1 MNYITNILILLLEV
15 LKWLVLARVL
25 LSWLPMAGARISP
38 YNPVIQFLTRVTD
51 PILRPLRPFS
61 RMGTMD
67 FSPIIAFFI
76 IGFVQKILGG
86 MSIAQLVALA
96 ISLTIAF
103 SVHEFSHAWVAYK
116 SGDSTAKNQGR
127 LTMNPLKHLDVLGTI
142 MVLAVGFGWAKPVP
156 VNPYALRS
164 GPKAGMATV
173 AVAGPLSNLAL
184 AILAAI
190 PLRLGVI
197 ESTSIFSSGLLDF
210 FIPTM
215 PQLFF
220 TFIWLNVILL
230 VFNLLPIAPLD
241 GFKVL
246 LGFLPYPAS
255 EAFRKSEP
263 FGPLILLLLVF
274 LPTGLTTLLSSI
286 TNWIVG
292 ILI

>member
-1 MNYITNILILLLEV
+1 MNYITNILIFLLEV
-15 LKWLVLARVL
+15 LQWMVLARVL
-25 LSWLPMAGARISP
+25 ISWLPMAGVRISP
-38 YNPVIQFLTRVTD
+38 YNPVIQFLFRVTD

-76 IGFVQKILGG
+76 IGFVQKILRG
-86 MSIAQLVALA
+86 MPIWQLVALA

-103 SVHEFSHAWVAYK
+103 SVHEFSHAWVAWQL
-116 SGDSTAKNQGR
+116 GDSTAKNQGR
-127 LTMNPLKHLDVLGTI
+127 LTLNPLKHLDILGSI
-142 MVLAVGFGWAKPVP
+142 MVLTVGFGWAKPVP

-173 AVAGPLSNLAL
+173 AVAGPLSNLVL

-190 PLRLGVI
+190 PVRLGVV
-197 ESTSIFSSGLLDF
+197 EAASIFSSEMLSF
-210 FIPTM
+210 FLPTAS
-215 PQLFF
+215 QLFY
-220 TFIWLNVILL
+220 TFIWLNVVLML
-230 VFNLLPIAPLD
+230 FNLLPIAPLD

-246 LGFLPYPAS
+246 LGFLPYPTS

-274 LPTGLTTLLSSI
+274 LPTGLTTILTGL

-292 ILI
+292 ILV

>member
-1 MNYITNILILLLEV
+1 MACAGPRTPLL
-15 LKWLVLARVL
+15 A
-25 LSWLPMAGARISP
+25 
-38 YNPVIQFLTRVTD
+38 
-51 PILRPLRPFS
+51 
-61 RMGTMD
+61 
-67 FSPIIAFFI
+67 
-76 IGFVQKILGG
+76 
-86 MSIAQLVALA
+86 
-96 ISLTIAF
+96 
-103 SVHEFSHAWVAYK
+103 
-116 SGDSTAKNQGR
+116 
-127 LTMNPLKHLDVLGTI
+127 TMNPLKHLDVLGTI